1 LPSARSPPTPIRTAF
16 VVNPAAGNWSAGKR
30 WPELERRAAELGLGG
45 ESFVSDA
52 PGRAVELTRR
62 ALDDGAELLVVVGG
76 DGTVN
81 EAVNGILSAGADCE
95 LAVVPCG
102 TGDDLAR
109 TFGIPTNAEEAL
121 AVAAGG
127 RARRVDAGRA
137 HVASGDGESECYF
150 ANFAGAGISGGIA
163 QRGAVTSRRLGARA
177 AYFWATVA
185 VFARWQNVPMT
196 IEFDG
201 ETREGR
207 MLEVIVANGAYAAGG
222 MRIAP
227 DASPDDGQ
235 FDVVLIGDASKLD
248 FMTTFPR
255 IYRGKHV
262 GHPKVDVLKAR
273 TVTVTPET
281 PLPVVLDGE
290 QPGTTPVR
298 LEVLPGALKLRAP

>member
-1 LPSARSPPTPIRTAF
+1 M
-16 VVNPAAGNWSAGKR
+16 
-30 WPELERRAAELGLGG
+30 
-45 ESFVSDA
+45 SDA
-52 PGRAVELTRR
+52 PGRVVDLTRR
-62 ALDDGAELLVVVGG
+62 TVEEGAELVVVVGG

-81 EAVNGILSAGADCE
+81 EAVNGLLPAGAGCE

-102 TGDDLAR
+102 TGDDFAR
-109 TFGIPTNAEEAL
+109 TFAIPTNTEEAL
-121 AVAAGG
+121 AVAANG
-127 RARRVDAGRA
+127 RARQVDVGRA
-137 HVASGDGESECYF
+137 RFGSGESGSERYF

-163 QRGAVTSRRLGARA
+163 LRGAVTSRRLGARA

-196 IEFDG
+196 IEADG
-201 ETREGR
+201 QTREGR

-262 GHPKVDVLKAR
+262 GHPKVDVLRAR
-273 TVTVTPET
+273 TVSVTPET
-281 PLPVVLDGE
+281 ALPVVLDGE
-290 QPGTTPVR
+290 QPGTTPVAF
-298 LEVLPGALKLRAP
+298 ENLPGALKLRVPS